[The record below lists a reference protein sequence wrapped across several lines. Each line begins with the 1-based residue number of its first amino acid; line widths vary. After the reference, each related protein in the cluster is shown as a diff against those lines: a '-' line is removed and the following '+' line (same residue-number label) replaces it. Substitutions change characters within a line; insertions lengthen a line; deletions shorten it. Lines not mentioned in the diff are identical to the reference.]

1 MAKDPVCGMVVDEK
15 IAISAEIEGREFY
28 FCSSNCLNTFANPE
42 KELSKLKKRMYVAA
56 SGALILAI
64 LRGIVYLGLAF
75 GAITVTWAPIPNL
88 PYLTW
93 GLLLFII
100 VTPVQFIGGWTF
112 YKGAYEAIK
121 RKTANMDLLISIGTL
136 AAYIYSVVVLFFPGL
151 FPVKERDVYFEV
163 SAVIIAFVLLGKYM
177 EEAIKKRSSAS
188 VRKLLDLRPTIARVI
203 RNGEVKEIPANEVI
217 VNDTLLV
224 KPGEKIPTDGIVIE
238 GISAVDQKMITGE
251 SIPVDKKE
259 GEEVIGATVNKQ
271 GLLKIRATKI
281 GVETALSQIVHIV
294 EEAQSSTG
302 KIQRLVDTVSAKFV
316 PTVVSVSVAA
326 FLVWYFVMGSFVMG
340 LLSFIAVLIIAC
352 PCALGIATPAALMVG
367 VGKGAEAGILI
378 RGAEYLELS
387 QKINTVVLDKTG
399 TITKG
404 EPSVTDIVSF
414 NGYSD
419 KDVLFNAASVES
431 GSEHPLAQAIVK
443 SALTIQQTIVKEFF
457 KKQEQEQK
465 QQHSNEQSQKKYW
478 QKEERKEEGKEEEE
492 NDDAQKNEKD
502 ISMIQ
507 NLKQFEA
514 LSGMGVKAIVNNK
527 HILFGNRKLI
537 KKFTGHLDFDSTLK
551 DDNDVL
557 EEKMT
562 KLESEGKT
570 VMILAVEEDIAG
582 LVAVADT
589 IKESSAD
596 AVKALKE
603 LGIEVIMLTGDNEKT
618 SRAVAQKVD
627 ISNVI
632 ANVLPGEKA
641 EIVKQLQSKGKVV
654 GMVGDG
660 INDAPA
666 LAQAD
671 IGIAIGSGSDI
682 AKETGGIILIKD
694 DIMDVGRAIKLSRI
708 TMKKIKQNLFWA
720 LIYNAAGIP
729 VAAVGLLSPI
739 LAAVAMAFSS
749 ISVIANSSLLKRI
762 KIIDE

>member
-1 MAKDPVCGMVVDEK
+1 
-15 IAISAEIEGREFY
+15 
-28 FCSSNCLNTFANPE
+28 
-42 KELSKLKKRMYVAA
+42 
-56 SGALILAI
+56 
-64 LRGIVYLGLAF
+64 
-75 GAITVTWAPIPNL
+75 
-88 PYLTW
+88 
-93 GLLLFII
+93 
-100 VTPVQFIGGWTF
+100 
-112 YKGAYEAIK
+112 
-121 RKTANMDLLISIGTL
+121 
-136 AAYIYSVVVLFFPGL
+136 
-151 FPVKERDVYFEV
+151 
-163 SAVIIAFVLLGKYM
+163 
-177 EEAIKKRSSAS
+177 
-188 VRKLLDLRPTIARVI
+188 
-203 RNGEVKEIPANEVI
+203 
-217 VNDTLLV
+217 
-224 KPGEKIPTDGIVIE
+224 
-238 GISAVDQKMITGE
+238 
-251 SIPVDKKE
+251 
-259 GEEVIGATVNKQ
+259 
-271 GLLKIRATKI
+271 LKIKATKV

-294 EEAQSSTG
+294 EQAQSSTA
-302 KIQRLVDTVSAKFV
+302 KIQRLVDKVSAKFV
-316 PTVVSVSVAA
+316 PAVVSVSVAA

-404 EPSVTDIVSF
+404 EPSVTDIISF

-419 KDVLFNAASVES
+419 KDVLFIAASVES

-443 SALTIQQTIVKEFF
+443 SALTVQRKRAKEYSTT
-457 KKQEQEQK
+457 KKWQEQK
-465 QQHSNEQSQKKYW
+465 GQ
-478 QKEERKEEGKEEEE
+478 
-492 NDDAQKNEKD
+492 DT
-502 ISMIQ
+502 SMIR

-514 LSGMGVKAIVNNK
+514 LTGMGVKAIVNNK
-527 HILFGNRKLI
+527 HILFGNRKLK
-537 KKFTGHLDFDSTLK
+537 KKFNVHFVVDNDNTTLK
-551 DDNDVL
+551 DKESSKDNDDDVL

-570 VMILAVEEDIAG
+570 VMILAIDGNIAG
-582 LVAVADT
+582 LIAVADT
-589 IKESSAD
+589 IKESSAN

-603 LGIEVIMLTGDNEKT
+603 LGIEVIMLTGDNEQT
-618 SRAVAQKVD
+618 ARAVAQKVG
-627 ISNVI
+627 ISNII

-641 EIVKQLQSKGKVV
+641 KIVKQLQSKGKVV

-666 LAQAD
+666 LAQSD

-682 AKETGGIILIKD
+682 AKETGGIVLIKD
-694 DIMDVGRAIKLSRI
+694 DIMDVARAIKLSRI

-720 LIYNAAGIP
+720 LIYNSAGIP

-762 KIIDE
+762 KIID